1 MEEGSSG
8 ACLIAVARLQH
19 FGDGSPRATM
29 EASENE
35 FVARVGTDGRY
46 TYVDPRVVGV
56 LGYLP
61 QDLIGQ
67 VSYEYYHPEDIQK
80 MVQLH
85 HDGECCHGDEHH
97 HDNVCDSVSSHNL
110 PMTFLSLDSTVGGGG
125 REGGGEGG
133 RGGGR
138 AGREGGRVGREGGGE
153 GGREGG
159 RGRGR
164 EGEGEGETPASMS
177 YLLYLVL
184 CSDEEEDSHAH
195 SPV

>member
-1 MEEGSSG
+1 MLFVSSSQPNRILNSNMLSFTALDSSGISIPISISLSLHFLSRHLTTAEQQALKMEEGSSG

-19 FGDGSPRATM
+19 FGDGTPRGAM

-35 FVARVGTDGRY
+35 FVARIGTDGRF

-85 HDGECCHGDEHH
+85 HDGGCG
-97 HDNVCDSVSSHNL
+97 L
-110 PMTFLSLDSTVGGGG
+110 
-125 REGGGEGG
+125 
-133 RGGGR
+133 
-138 AGREGGRVGREGGGE
+138 
-153 GGREGG
+153 
-159 RGRGR
+159 
-164 EGEGEGETPASMS
+164 
-177 YLLYLVL
+177 
-184 CSDEEEDSHAH
+184 
-195 SPV
+195 

>member
-19 FGDGSPRATM
+19 FGDGSPRSTM

-35 FVARVGTDGRY
+35 FLARVGVDGRH

-67 VSYEYYHPEDIQK
+67 VSCEYYHPDDIQK

-85 HDGECCHGDEHH
+85 HDGE
-97 HDNVCDSVSSHNL
+97 
-110 PMTFLSLDSTVGGGG
+110 GGGG
-125 REGGGEGG
+125 PDLYCWGGEGDL
-133 RGGGR
+133 
-138 AGREGGRVGREGGGE
+138 
-153 GGREGG
+153 
-159 RGRGR
+159 
-164 EGEGEGETPASMS
+164 T
-177 YLLYLVL
+177 L
-184 CSDEEEDSHAH
+184 CAVHNY
-195 SPV
+195 VKVFMYTCTCT

>member
-1 MEEGSSG
+1 MLFVSSSQPNRILNSNMPSFTALDSSGISLSISLSISLHFLSRHLTTAEQQALKMEEGSSG

-19 FGDGSPRATM
+19 FGDGTPRGAM

-35 FVARVGTDGRY
+35 FVARIGTDGRF

-85 HDGECCHGDEHH
+85 HDGGCG
-97 HDNVCDSVSSHNL
+97 L
-110 PMTFLSLDSTVGGGG
+110 
-125 REGGGEGG
+125 
-133 RGGGR
+133 
-138 AGREGGRVGREGGGE
+138 
-153 GGREGG
+153 
-159 RGRGR
+159 
-164 EGEGEGETPASMS
+164 
-177 YLLYLVL
+177 
-184 CSDEEEDSHAH
+184 
-195 SPV
+195 

>member
-1 MEEGSSG
+1 MYVHVVTVIECIYMYTVGAEVNPQKSNLPPSLPPSLPPPHRNLTSTEQQALKMEEGSSG

-19 FGDGSPRATM
+19 FGDGSPRTTM

-80 MVQLH
+80 MVQLQ
-85 HDGECCHGDEHH
+85 HDGETYRM
-97 HDNVCDSVSSHNL
+97 V
-110 PMTFLSLDSTVGGGG
+110 
-125 REGGGEGG
+125 
-133 RGGGR
+133 
-138 AGREGGRVGREGGGE
+138 
-153 GGREGG
+153 
-159 RGRGR
+159 
-164 EGEGEGETPASMS
+164 ASQ
-177 YLLYLVL
+177 
-184 CSDEEEDSHAH
+184 
-195 SPV
+195 

>member
-19 FGDGSPRATM
+19 FGDGSPRSTM

-35 FVARVGTDGRY
+35 FVARVGVDGRY

-85 HDGECCHGDEHH
+85 HDGE
-97 HDNVCDSVSSHNL
+97 
-110 PMTFLSLDSTVGGGG
+110 GGG
-125 REGGGEGG
+125 REGQISSLGSLLLGKEGG
-133 RGGGR
+133 QFKLLLCVQRICKGIHVYMYMYLTG
-138 AGREGGRVGREGGGE
+138 
-153 GGREGG
+153 
-159 RGRGR
+159 
-164 EGEGEGETPASMS
+164 TSSPPLLPPSLLLP
-177 YLLYLVL
+177 YLLTQ
-184 CSDEEEDSHAH
+184 
-195 SPV
+195 P

>member
-1 MEEGSSG
+1 MDYQRSEDVIRLLQSTQQSIEQQYAVLHCTGFIRSLPLHTTLLSGEESRTTYGKSMYVYVYITLSLPLRHLTTSEQHALKMEEGSSG

-85 HDGECCHGDEHH
+85 HDGEQW
-97 HDNVCDSVSSHNL
+97 
-110 PMTFLSLDSTVGGGG
+110 
-125 REGGGEGG
+125 R
-133 RGGGR
+133 
-138 AGREGGRVGREGGGE
+138 
-153 GGREGG
+153 
-159 RGRGR
+159 
-164 EGEGEGETPASMS
+164 TPYAK
-177 YLLYLVL
+177 LFF
-184 CSDEEEDSHAH
+184 
-195 SPV
+195 

>member
-19 FGDGSPRATM
+19 FGDGAPRAAM

-35 FVARVGTDGRY
+35 FVARVGTDGRF

-85 HDGECCHGDEHH
+85 HDGRCGL
-97 HDNVCDSVSSHNL
+97 L
-110 PMTFLSLDSTVGGGG
+110 P
-125 REGGGEGG
+125 
-133 RGGGR
+133 
-138 AGREGGRVGREGGGE
+138 
-153 GGREGG
+153 
-159 RGRGR
+159 
-164 EGEGEGETPASMS
+164 
-177 YLLYLVL
+177 
-184 CSDEEEDSHAH
+184 
-195 SPV
+195 